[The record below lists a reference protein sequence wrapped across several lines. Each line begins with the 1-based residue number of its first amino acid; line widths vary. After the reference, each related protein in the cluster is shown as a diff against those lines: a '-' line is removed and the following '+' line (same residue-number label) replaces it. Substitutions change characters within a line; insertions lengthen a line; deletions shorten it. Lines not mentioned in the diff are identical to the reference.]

1 MYLLRLSGK
10 NGRAWRKAFTD
21 SPSIRPHAI
30 RNPMLCVNSDFST
43 MMVPAGTKKT
53 LVSGETVK
61 PKKQF
66 SLQSWPRTIEKQ
78 NYSQVRSSPR
88 YPNGVSRMFT
98 SWSRSRNPCK
108 SKLFFA
114 GLMNV
119 DCPLMKNDHFSDR

>member
-66 SLQSWPRTIEKQ
+66 SLQSWPRTIEK
-78 NYSQVRSSPR
+78 
-88 YPNGVSRMFT
+88 T
-98 SWSRSRNPCK
+98 
-108 SKLFFA
+108 KLFT
-114 GLMNV
+114 GPVQSKISQWCLQNV
-119 DCPLMKNDHFSDR
+119 HKLESQSESVQIETFFRWIDECRLSTNEE